1 MDELFAERP
10 ELLAQ
15 ARLAP
20 RHRARLILLD
30 VETDE
35 RGAVAAVLLG
45 IVRHPKPHPLAP
57 RGDEV
62 LEALVYRP
70 AEGTI
75 EVAASR
81 NLTRRGPPAPPE
93 TDDGNASS
101 ETGRGGASSETDDG
115 GASRGG

>member
-1 MDELFAERP
+1 MDELFADRP

-30 VETDE
+30 VETGEGD
-35 RGAVAAVLLG
+35 AVAAILLG

-81 NLTRRGPPAPPE
+81 NLTRRGPPDRAR
-93 TDDGNASS
+93 
-101 ETGRGGASSETDDG
+101 TGEGD
-115 GASRGG
+115 ASRGG